1 MNTRTLLFKAFFVL
15 ALPLLL
21 VGCSASRFVPEGEH
35 LLDRVSMRADSAHF
49 SVSQLDGFVR
59 QRPNARWFSS
69 LKVPLGIYCLSG
81 KNDRKWVNKMV
92 RRLGEAPVIYDR
104 EQALKTLDNLQNAVR
119 NMGYLNADVDLYERT
134 VKHKMQTRYQIQLG
148 DRYFVRHVDWDIQDT
163 AVARV
168 MKEQGYTITLPE
180 KMPFDAGLLDA
191 ERNRLHNFLVNQG
204 FYEFNKSYIYF
215 EADTLVGN
223 HQVDIH
229 MVLTPAYDG
238 ASQSWHPHRIF
249 HIGDVSYDLQGD
261 DSIPFLREA
270 VRVTST
276 ELHTGDIY
284 REQDVQKTYERFMRL
299 AAVQSTNVH
308 LRQAP
313 GDSAKLDATISLIPA
328 KPNGLSLN
336 VEGTNSAGDLGA
348 AVSGDYVSRNLFRG
362 SEQLSIKMRV
372 AYEAIRGLKGYENE
386 NYLEIGGQVSLLF
399 PDFKFPFLSRN
410 LRRKLK
416 ASTELSINYD
426 SQNRPEFHRRVLS
439 GSWRYRWQQK
449 GGMQQHRADLLDLNY
464 VFMPWISKTFYD
476 QYLANPTS
484 RNAILRYNY
493 ENLFIMKWG
502 YSFTYSSL
510 GKSSKGSNY
519 GTNAYVIRTSVET
532 AGNLLYGLTTAM
544 NSQRNSE
551 GQYTLFNIAYA
562 QYAKM
567 DFDFS
572 KSFRINERNS
582 IALHFGLGMALPYGN
597 SSILPFEKRYFSG
610 GANSV
615 RGWSVRGLGPGKFRG
630 TDGRID
636 FINQTGD
643 IKLDM
648 NFEYRSHLFWK
659 LDGAAFIDA
668 GNIWTFRDY
677 DEQPGGQ
684 FRFDSFYKQIAVAY
698 GLGVRLNFSYF
709 IVRLDLGMKAVN
721 PAYDDRRHHYPL
733 LYPNFN
739 RDATFHFAVGLPF

>member
-1 MNTRTLLFKAFFVL
+1 MHSRKVLIHLLFLTVL
-15 ALPLLL
+15 PLL

-35 LLDRVSMRADSAHF
+35 LLDRVSIKADSTDF
-49 SVSQLDGFVR
+49 PVSQLHGFLR
-59 QRPNARWFSS
+59 QHPNIRWFRS

-81 KNDRKWVNKMV
+81 KNDRRWTNKIV
-92 RRLGEAPVIYDR
+92 RRLGEAPVIYN
-104 EQALKTLDNLQNAVR
+104 QALAQKTQDNLQNAVR
-119 NMGYLNADVDLYERT
+119 NMGYLNTEVDLYEETNR
-134 VKHKMQTRYQIQLG
+134 HKIQTRYQIHPG
-148 DRYFVRHVDWDIQDT
+148 SRYFLRNVDWEIQDT
-163 AVARV
+163 AVERV
-168 MKEQGYTITLPE
+168 MKEQDYQIQLSAD
-180 KMPFDAGLLDA
+180 MPFDAGMLDA
-191 ERNRLHNFLVNQG
+191 ERNRLHNFLINQG
-204 FYEFNKSYIYF
+204 FYEFNKSYLYF
-215 EADTLVGN
+215 DADTMVGN
-223 HQVDIH
+223 HQVDLH
-229 MVLTPAYDG
+229 MVLTPAYD
-238 ASQSWHPHRIF
+238 AATRSHRPHRIF
-249 HIGDVSYDLQGD
+249 HIGPVDYDMPGD
-261 DSIPFLREA
+261 DSVSFLRPA
-270 VRVTST
+270 VMQTFT

-299 AAVQSTNVH
+299 GAVQSTNVH
-308 LRQAP
+308 LRP
-313 GDSAKLDATISLIPA
+313 SPTDSTQLDASISLIPA
-328 KPNGLSLN
+328 KPNALSLD

-348 AVSGDYVSRNLFRG
+348 AVATEYVSRNLFRG
-362 SEQLSIKMRV
+362 SEQLSIKLRV

-386 NYLEIGGQVSLLF
+386 NFLEISGQASLLF
-399 PDFKFPFLSRN
+399 PDFKFPFLSRDF
-410 LRRKLK
+410 RRKVK
-416 ASTELSINYD
+416 ASSELSIIYD

-449 GGMQQHRADLLDLNY
+449 GGMKQHRADVLDLNY

-510 GKSSKGSNY
+510 GKSTKGSNY
-519 GTNAYVIRTSVET
+519 GTNAYVIRASVET
-532 AGNLLYGLTTAM
+532 AGNLLYGLTAAM
-544 NSQRNSE
+544 NSKRNSE

-562 QYAKM
+562 QYAKA

-572 KSFRINERNS
+572 KSFRINDRNS
-582 IALHFGLGMALPYGN
+582 VAVHFGLGMALPYGN
-597 SSILPFEKRYFSG
+597 SSILPYEKRYFSG

-615 RGWSVRGLGPGKFRG
+615 RGWSVRGLGPGSFHG

-648 NFEYRSHLFWK
+648 NVEYRTHLFWK

-668 GNIWTFRDY
+668 GNIWTFRAY

-684 FRFDSFYKQIAVAY
+684 FHFDTFYKQIAVAY
-698 GLGVRLNFSYF
+698 GLGVRLNFTYF
-709 IVRLDLGMKAVN
+709 IVRLDLGMKAIN
-721 PAYDDRRHHYPL
+721 PAFSNKRQHYPII
-733 LYPNFN
+733 YPNFN